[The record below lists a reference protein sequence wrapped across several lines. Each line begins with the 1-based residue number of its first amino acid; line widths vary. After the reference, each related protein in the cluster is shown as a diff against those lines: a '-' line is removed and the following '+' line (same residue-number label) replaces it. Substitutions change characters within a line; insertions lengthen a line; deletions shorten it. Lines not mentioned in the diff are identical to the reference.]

1 MESDRDLLYI
11 GKLVLHN
18 FKVFSG
24 QDFIFDLGPGIN
36 YIIGDNNCGKTSLLQ
51 ALQFA
56 LTGAAE
62 DAAVES
68 MRSTAL
74 LSPGSKSTYVECSV
88 YGSNTAF
95 TELASSND
103 AAPLMPYI
111 AKQHDDEEGSSRL
124 AFRRYLYLSKEDSSD
139 LEEKTAKTLQAANG
153 NTSKASGIQSKTL
166 VWDQASNCFV
176 ELKKPKNLS
185 FLFQTAYFGAL
196 AQPADVISGNSSSIA
211 MKLMTSILENNGF
224 EEGAAWEAYKKAGE
238 SVKSDPESGL
248 THSLKKIGEEVS
260 ALIHQR
266 FPDTIVR
273 FSSDYEPTLSEVL
286 KKLTVIIEEN
296 GVEGDLSSKGSGL
309 QRDVAFALSKIQ
321 AQSSR
326 KEGVPYPQLL
336 LVFDEPENCLHPRA
350 QVSFPKDYRSS
361 SRQCFISTHSPYL
374 LTGFSATRD
383 CCVLLTR
390 EKDSNTLHIGNAC
403 QLGKLASGQPSLAEI
418 TYFAFGIPTIEF
430 HNELYGLALRQE
442 SDLRNEANGGS
453 RDLGIKCFNTCLIED
468 YDLQLSSRQ
477 RFDNRK
483 YNEDNS
489 RTFEDCL
496 SDDECLPTVIR
507 NCIDHPES
515 QAQAMSAYP
524 GREGDLFEITDNLL
538 EESIQVLLGVIEQ
551 QNQKLEK

>member
-1 MESDRDLLYI
+1 MESDRGLLYI

-51 ALQFA
+51 ALQFVP
-56 LTGAAE
+56 TGAAE

-74 LSPGSKSTYVECSV
+74 LSPDSKSTYVECSIH
-88 YGSNTAF
+88 GSDEAF
-95 TELASSND
+95 TKLTSSDD
-103 AAPLMPYI
+103 AAPLMQYI
-111 AKQHDDEEGSSRL
+111 AKRHGSEDGSSCL
-124 AFRRYLYLSKEDSSD
+124 TFRRYLRLSKDDSSG

-153 NTSKASGIQSKTL
+153 NTSKASGIQSKIL
-166 VWDQASNCFV
+166 VWDQTMDCFA
-176 ELKKPKNLS
+176 ELKKPKNLN

-211 MKLMTSILENNGF
+211 MKLMTSILEHNGF
-224 EEGAAWEAYKKAGE
+224 EEGSAWEAYKKAGE
-238 SVKSDPESGL
+238 SVKNDPESGL
-248 THSLKKIGEEVS
+248 TYSLKKIGEEVS

-273 FSSDYEPTLSEVL
+273 FGSDYEPTLGEVL

-321 AQSSR
+321 AQSSC
-326 KEGVPYPQLL
+326 KEGVLHPQLL
-336 LVFDEPENCLHPRA
+336 LIFDEPENCLHPRA
-350 QVSFPKDYRSS
+350 QVSFPTDYRSS
-361 SRQCFISTHSPYL
+361 NRQCFISTHSPYL
-374 LTGFSATRD
+374 LTGFSANRD

-390 EKDSNTLHIGNAC
+390 EKDSNALHIGNAR
-403 QLGKLASGQPSLAEI
+403 QLGKLAPGQPSLAEI
-418 TYFAFGIPTIEF
+418 TYFAFGIPTAEF

-453 RDLGIKCFNTCLIED
+453 GDLPIERFNTCLVDD
-468 YDLQLSSRQ
+468 YKLQPSSRQ
-477 RFDNRK
+477 RFNNRK
-483 YNEDNS
+483 YHKDNS
-489 RTFEDCL
+489 RTFEECL
-496 SDDECLPTVIR
+496 SNNECLPTVIR

-515 QAQAMSAYP
+515 QAQAMLAFP
-524 GREGDLFEITDNLL
+524 ERKDDLFEITDDLL
-538 EESIQVLLGVIEQ
+538 EESIQALLGVIEQ